1 MDKLDLEVKITDKL
15 TEIADLFR
23 SKNGQYAEEED
34 AFVNFE
40 RAGELL
46 GKTKEEALLGFV
58 AKQMVHVCGNKP
70 INSKAYTDHINDIIV
85 YMLILSVMLE
95 ECKNE

>member
-15 TEIADLFR
+15 TAIADLFR
-23 SKNGQYAEEED
+23 SKNGQYAEDDDD

-95 ECKNE
+95 ECKK

>member
-15 TEIADLFR
+15 AKIADLFR
-23 SKNGQYAEEED
+23 SKNGQYAEDDD

-70 INSKAYTDHINDIIV
+70 ISSKAYTDHINDIIV
-85 YMLILSVMLE
+85 YMLILSIMLE

>member
-1 MDKLDLEVKITDKL
+1 LDKLDLEVKITDKL

-23 SKNGQYAEEED
+23 SKNGQYAEDDD

-46 GKTKEEALLGFV
+46 GKTKEEALLGHNLDCRFFGYL
-58 AKQMVHVCGNKP
+58 KCYFCTITCRYHLT
-70 INSKAYTDHINDIIV
+70 SR
-85 YMLILSVMLE
+85 
-95 ECKNE
+95 CKVFW